1 MKGTE
6 AQTYLE
12 ELSHALPPSSG
23 DRGGSERDLLDQIVH
38 LEKEVRSRDA
48 TISNLRERGVASP
61 GNEARFLREE
71 NEDLKVRH
79 NLQNTRS
86 SLEHP
91 IILRALIFLC
101 PSFPL
106 LERGE

>member
-12 ELSHALPPSSG
+12 ELRHSHLPPSSASG
-23 DRGGSERDLLDQIVH
+23 GPRGSERDLLDQIVH

-48 TISNLRERGVASP
+48 VIGDLRERHAASS

-71 NEDLKVRH
+71 NEDLKVCTAMTAVVH
-79 NLQNTRS
+79 VECLRS
-86 SLEHP
+86 SCWAQP
-91 IILRALIFLC
+91 PALA
-101 PSFPL
+101 
-106 LERGE
+106 RTVV

>member
-12 ELSHALPPSSG
+12 ELSRTVPPSSG
-23 DRGGSERDLLDQIVH
+23 DRGASERDLLDQIVH

-48 TISNLRERGVASP
+48 TISNLRERGVTSS

-86 SLEHP
+86 NWNTISLCS
-91 IILRALIFLC
+91 LDFTC
-101 PSFPL
+101 PSFLL
-106 LERGE
+106 LERGQ

>member
-12 ELSHALPPSSG
+12 ELRHTSSASG
-23 DRGGSERDLLDQIVH
+23 DPRGPERDLLDQIVR

-48 TISNLRERGVASP
+48 LIGDLRERHAASP

-71 NEDLKVRH
+71 NEDLKVH
-79 NLQNTRS
+79 VCTVML
-86 SLEHP
+86 
-91 IILRALIFLC
+91 FM
-101 PSFPL
+101 
-106 LERGE
+106 

>member
-6 AQTYLE
+6 AQAYLE
-12 ELSHALPPSSG
+12 ELSDAPPPPSG
-23 DRGGSERDLLDQIVH
+23 GHGGSERDLLDQIVH

-71 NEDLKVRH
+71 NEDLKVQH
-79 NLQNTRS
+79 NLQNT
-86 SLEHP
+86 
-91 IILRALIFLC
+91 FD
-101 PSFPL
+101 
-106 LERGE
+106 G